1 MVGASGILMG
11 HAHPPEAR
19 AVRCPGRR
27 RPPLPGPVSASRCAV
42 GPRVANRCGIR
53 KVRAATAAPSEALAL
68 FLGFCGLFYCTETFS
83 FLYSGISGTSL
94 ALFARSQPV
103 FYTPRWAL
111 NPAPGSETFGTWFSA
126 SEAHHHA
133 DTEALTSMPATSK
146 GSAGGVFL

>member
-53 KVRAATAAPSEALAL
+53 KARAATAAPSEALKHL
-68 FLGFCGLFYCTETFS
+68 RCS
-83 FLYSGISGTSL
+83 
-94 ALFARSQPV
+94 
-103 FYTPRWAL
+103 W
-111 NPAPGSETFGTWFSA
+111 
-126 SEAHHHA
+126 
-133 DTEALTSMPATSK
+133 
-146 GSAGGVFL
+146 GSAVSREPRLRYLHDHNQFSIHPDGLSIRHRAARHSEPGFRRAKLTTTQIRRHLRQCPRRPRFLREACSCRVGSA